1 MTCCLKGSEWEIQ
14 LSFPQVF
21 SGLGRVR
28 LILEFPGRWKKA
40 LT

>member
-1 MTCCLKGSEWEIQ
+1 MTRCLEGSEWEIQ
-14 LSFPQVF
+14 LRFTQVF
-21 SGLGRVR
+21 CSLGSVR